1 MPAPALFRLRAEA
14 PQARTA
20 GAFPLGVQIMDVWKS
35 YQPGLPVLREV
46 SLQIGK
52 GDLVVVEG
60 PTGAGKST
68 LLHLV
73 AGIERPDAGRIAV
86 GGIELTGASSAVVAQ
101 IRRTMGMVLTS
112 MPLMGHLTVAENV
125 ALVLRAVGTPFRDRR
140 VRVYETL
147 KAFDLEGRR
156 NDYPDQLSAGEA
168 QRVGLAR
175 ALAARPAVV
184 LADEPT
190 AMLDHRSASSVLS
203 VLRAVH
209 ARGATVLIASH
220 DPDMASR
227 LGGRRVLLRDGR
239 VDEAPAA
246 RRGTA

>member
-1 MPAPALFRLRAEA
+1 MPTPALFGLRGEA

-86 GGIELTGASSAVVAQ
+86 G
-101 IRRTMGMVLTS
+101 
-112 MPLMGHLTVAENV
+112 
-125 ALVLRAVGTPFRDRR
+125 TPVRDRR

-147 KAFDLEGRR
+147 KAFGLESRR

-168 QRVGLAR
+168 QCVGLAR

-190 AMLDHRSASSVLS
+190 ALLDRRSASSVLL
-203 VLRAVH
+203 VLRDIH
-209 ARGATVLIASH
+209 ARGATVLITSH

-239 VDEAPAA
+239 VDEPPAA